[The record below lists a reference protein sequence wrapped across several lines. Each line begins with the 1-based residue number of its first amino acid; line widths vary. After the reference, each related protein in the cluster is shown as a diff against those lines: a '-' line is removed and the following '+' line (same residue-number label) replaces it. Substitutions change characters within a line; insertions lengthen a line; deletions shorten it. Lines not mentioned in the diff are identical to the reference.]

1 METMLSQDEHGLGEK
16 TIPQGENGARRRC
29 HRCSKMKMGT
39 REMKGMGLERTFFIE
54 KIELRKGWA
63 KGKGD
68 LGGNIAIHQKSPHC
82 VLREV
87 LGHE

>member
-16 TIPQGENGARRRC
+16 TNPQGENGARRRC

-39 REMKGMGLERTFFIE
+39 REMKGMGLERRFFIE

-82 VLREV
+82 VLRGG
-87 LGHE
+87 LGT

>member
-1 METMLSQDEHGLGEK
+1 MWLMEMMLSQDEHGLGEK

-54 KIELRKGWA
+54 KIELNG
-63 KGKGD
+63 
-68 LGGNIAIHQKSPHC
+68 
-82 VLREV
+82 LREKV
-87 LGHE
+87 ILVGTLPSIKSHLIVS